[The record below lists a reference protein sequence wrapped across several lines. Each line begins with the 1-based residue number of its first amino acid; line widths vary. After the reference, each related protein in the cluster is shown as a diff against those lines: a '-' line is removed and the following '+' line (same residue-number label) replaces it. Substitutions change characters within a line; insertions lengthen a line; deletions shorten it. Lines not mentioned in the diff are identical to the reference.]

1 MIQLELRR
9 SYLAYNVHKFWSY
22 VRKRMDIP
30 AAVFKAE
37 CLKLMD
43 EVARTGQPVVITK
56 HGKPVAQLVPIPAQS
71 RSLFGYMKNTV
82 KIKGDVVAPIDEAW
96 SALSGDENHVFAVAA
111 KKPRARRS
119 SRNK

>member
-1 MIQLELRR
+1 M
-9 SYLAYNVHKFWSY
+9 N
-22 VRKRMDIP
+22 IP

-71 RSLFGYMKNTV
+71 RSFFGYMKNTV
-82 KIKGDVVAPIDEAW
+82 QIKGDVIAPVDEEW
-96 SALSGDENHVFAVAA
+96 SALSGGEDHLFAVAQ
-111 KKPRARRS
+111 KKSRARRG

>member
-1 MIQLELRR
+1 
-9 SYLAYNVHKFWSY
+9 
-22 VRKRMDIP
+22 MDIP

-71 RSLFGYMKNTV
+71 LTLFGYMKNTV
-82 KIKGDVVAPIDEAW
+82 KIKGDVISPIDEEW
-96 SALSGDENHVFAVAA
+96 SALSGDENHLFAAVP
-111 KKPRARRS
+111 KKSRARRGAS
-119 SRNK
+119 KK

>member
-1 MIQLELRR
+1 
-9 SYLAYNVHKFWSY
+9 
-22 VRKRMDIP
+22 MDIP

-82 KIKGDVVAPIDEAW
+82 QIKGEVIAPVDEEW
-96 SALSGDENHVFAVAA
+96 SALSGDENNLLAVAP
-111 KKPRARRS
+111 KKSRARRG

>member
-1 MIQLELRR
+1 
-9 SYLAYNVHKFWSY
+9 
-22 VRKRMDIP
+22 MDIP

-71 RSLFGYMKNTV
+71 LTLFGYMKNTV
-82 KIKGDVVAPIDEAW
+82 KLKGDVISPIDEEW
-96 SALSGDENHVFAVAA
+96 SALSGDENHLFAAVP
-111 KKPRARRS
+111 KKSRARRRAS
-119 SRNK
+119 KK